1 MMGQLVSRR
10 PKAWWLGVLA
20 TSLMLSCNKEVPEEI
35 ATAYQDLPE
44 QIDFNYN
51 VKPILSDKC
60 YHCHGPDKN
69 TRKANFRLD
78 TSEGARTKLSNGE
91 FAFVSGNPS
100 GSEAIRRILSESP
113 EFRMPPVESHLNLT
127 KGEIATL
134 YKWVEQGA
142 EWKKH
147 WSFIPPVKQKIPGG
161 FPRNWQVANE
171 IDPFILTRIQSE
183 GLSPSSQA
191 DKERLLRRVTIDLT
205 GLPPTL
211 EEIDAFVS
219 DSSPTAYEKVVDRL
233 LVTDAHAERL
243 TLEWLDVAR
252 YADSH
257 GMHADGYRLMWPWRD
272 WVIDAFRENTPYDKF
287 VTTQLAGDLMPAPTQ
302 KQILATA
309 FNRNHPMT
317 DEGGVIDEE
326 FRLKY
331 VADRTITT
339 GTAFLAMTLECAS
352 CHDHKFDPLSQKEFY
367 QVSAFFNNVK
377 ELGMTGADGNYGPNL
392 LLTDQVTEKRIEEI
406 KLYIKEKENELD
418 RLKKGNSPYTAV
430 SSALPK
436 GVAGHYPI
444 ESYATS
450 SDTNKYALDNN
461 PLSSTKSRPVFE
473 KGVGG
478 KGNSLKLTGEYDE
491 LYLYDAGYFELY
503 DPFSAGAWINTSKK
517 EARKTQTIM
526 GNTGQ
531 KNNFWRGWDFF
542 LDQNNRINLRLVH
555 SLPHNYLHVVSK
567 DSIDVNQWR
576 HVMFTYDGSAKA
588 GGVKLYLD
596 GLPVET
602 FTSFDKLYK
611 TILPVRIGTHAP
623 EKRPLA
629 VGKSYRLH
637 TGEFGIFKG
646 LIDEIYIFDKELVA
660 LEVSDIV
667 QKALNTAPSANSND
681 KMLAEYR
688 ARNTPAVER
697 GLNELKALRKD
708 LLSTVDPIN
717 EVMVMEEMAEPRQT
731 HVLERGDYSSLG
743 ERVSTGTPEAILPF
757 TKDYPPN
764 RLGLAQWLFDEE
776 NPLTARV
783 TVNRYWQMIFGRG
796 LVKTVNDFGN
806 QGDLPSHPEL
816 LDWLAVDF
824 IESGW
829 DVRSLLKKM
838 VMSAT
843 YRQSS
848 VIRKDLLESDPE
860 NIFLARSPSYRWQA
874 EIIRDNALAA
884 SGLLTK
890 QIGGPS
896 VKPYQPDGLWT
907 NIYSRRLLKYNTDTG
922 ADLYRR
928 SMYTFIR
935 RTSPPP
941 FMTIFDAPNRDN
953 CTVYRER
960 TNTPLQALVLL
971 NDPQFVEAAK
981 ALAVRAFTFGGT
993 ELTGRIR
1000 YAFRLG
1006 TSRTP
1011 SADEI
1016 NILVTLYGKELKLF
1030 SESKKSADDLLS
1042 VGEYQVGNVFD
1053 KTELAAMTI
1062 VVNTI
1067 LNHDEAYVKR

>member
-1 MMGQLVSRR
+1 MGQLVSRSAR
-10 PKAWWLGVLA
+10 IYSLGVLA
-20 TSLMLSCNKEVPEEI
+20 ASLMVSCTREVPEEI
-35 ATAYQDLPE
+35 ATAYKDLPAHV
-44 QIDFNYN
+44 DFNYD

-69 TRKANFRLD
+69 TRKADFRLD
-78 TSEGARTKLSNGE
+78 TSEGAMAKLSGGGI
-91 FAFVSGNPS
+91 AFVAGNPS
-100 GSEAIRRILSESP
+100 ESEAIRRILSESP
-113 EFRMPPVESHLNLT
+113 EIRMPPLESHLTLT
-127 KGEIATL
+127 KTEIATL

-147 WSFIPPVKQKIPGG
+147 WSFIPPVKQNLPAE
-161 FPRNWQVANE
+161 FPKNWQVANE
-171 IDPFILTRIQSE
+171 IDHFVLSRLQSE
-183 GLSPSSQA
+183 GLSPSPEA

-219 DSSPTAYEKVVDRL
+219 DSSPTAYEKVIDRL

-272 WVIDAFRENTPYDKF
+272 WVIDAFRDNTPYDKF
-287 VTTQLAGDLMPAPTQ
+287 VTHQLAGDLLPAPTQ

-339 GTAFLAMTLECAS
+339 ATAFLAMTVECAS
-352 CHDHKFDPLSQKEFY
+352 CHDHKFDPISQKEFY

-392 LLTDQVTEKRIEEI
+392 LLTDSVTEKRIEEI
-406 KLYIKEKENELD
+406 KSFIKEKEKKLD
-418 RLKKGNSPYTAV
+418 GLKEGGSPYAAV
-430 SSALPK
+430 SSRPK
-436 GVAGHYPI
+436 GLAGHYPI

-450 SDTNKYALDNN
+450 SDTNKYTLDNN
-461 PLSSTKSRPVFE
+461 RLSSTKSRPVFE
-473 KGVGG
+473 KGAGG
-478 KGNSLKLTGEYDE
+478 KGNALRLTGEYDE

-517 EARKTQTIM
+517 EAKKTQTIL

-542 LDQNNRINLRLVH
+542 LDQSNRINFRLVH
-555 SLPHNYLHVVSK
+555 SLPHNYLHVVSI
-567 DSIDVNQWR
+567 DSIDVNQWQ

-588 GGVKLYLD
+588 EGVKLYVD
-596 GLPVET
+596 GQPIET
-602 FTSFDKLYK
+602 SISFDRLYK
-611 TILPVRIGTHAP
+611 TILPVKVGTHFP
-623 EKRPLA
+623 DNRPVL

-667 QKALNTAPSANSND
+667 QKALGTLPASSSNR
-681 KMLAEYR
+681 MLAEYS

-697 GLNELKALRKD
+697 ALNELKELRKE
-708 LLSTVDPIN
+708 LLSTVDPID
-717 EVMVMEEMAEPRQT
+717 EVMVMEEMAEPRKT
-731 HVLERGDYSSLG
+731 FVLERGDYSSLG
-743 ERVSTGTPEAILPF
+743 ERVNNGTPEAILPF
-757 TKDYPPN
+757 SKDYPSN

-829 DVRSLLKKM
+829 DVRMLLKKM

-860 NIFLARSPSYRWQA
+860 NVLLARSPSYRWQA

-884 SGLLTK
+884 SGLLTRK
-890 QIGGPS
+890 IGGPS
-896 VKPYQPDGLWT
+896 VRPYQPDGLWT
-907 NIYSRRLLKYNTDTG
+907 NIYSRTLMKYKTDTG

-971 NDPQFVEAAK
+971 NDPQFVEASK
-981 ALAVRAFTFGGT
+981 ALAVRAFTFGGN
-993 ELTGRIR
+993 ELPGRIK

-1011 SADEI
+1011 SEDEI
-1016 NILVTLYGKELKLF
+1016 KILVNLYHKEVKHF
-1030 SESKKSADDLLS
+1030 SESKKNADDLLS
-1042 VGEYQVGNVFD
+1042 VGEYQVGNVFG